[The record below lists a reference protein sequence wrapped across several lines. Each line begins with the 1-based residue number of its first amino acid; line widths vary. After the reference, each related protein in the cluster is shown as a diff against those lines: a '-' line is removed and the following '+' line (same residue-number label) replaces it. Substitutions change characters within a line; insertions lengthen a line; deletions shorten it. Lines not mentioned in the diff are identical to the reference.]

1 MDNFKS
7 LKELLE
13 TLQRL
18 KVDLRDTAEPSISR
32 QLDEAITELQSVIDS
47 GEAGNFSNAQAL
59 GLLGK
64 VFSSLPSIAKLI
76 EFFFG

>member
-13 TLQRL
+13 TLKRL
-18 KVDLRDTAEPSISR
+18 KVTLRDTAEPSISR
-32 QLDEAITELQSVIDS
+32 QLDEAIAELQSVIDRNETGS
-47 GEAGNFSNAQAL
+47 FSSAQAL
-59 GLLGK
+59 GILGK

-76 EFFFG
+76 DFIFS

>member
-18 KVDLRDTAEPSISR
+18 KVALRDTAEPSISR
-32 QLDEAITELQSVIDS
+32 QLDEAIAELQSVIGSD
-47 GEAGNFSNAQAL
+47 EAGSFSSAKAL

-64 VFSSLPSIAKLI
+64 VLSSLPSIAKLI
-76 EFFFG
+76 DIFFG

>member
-18 KVDLRDTAEPSISR
+18 KVALRDTAEPSISR
-32 QLDEAITELQSVIDS
+32 QLDEAIAEL
-47 GEAGNFSNAQAL
+47 
-59 GLLGK
+59 
-64 VFSSLPSIAKLI
+64 
-76 EFFFG
+76 